1 MLSSICTDRYNTDDL
16 MKSHDSVWVVRM
28 WCRIHNNPI
37 LRCFV
42 NSEGLSCGDLLV
54 SVVLVTPKNK
64 IKV

>member
-1 MLSSICTDRYNTDDL
+1 

-28 WCRIHNNPI
+28 WCRIHNDPI

-42 NSEGLSCGDLLV
+42 NPEGLSCGDLLV
-54 SVVLVTPKNK
+54 SVVLVTPKKNK